1 MPNGG
6 VLPSCFVCEWA
17 QKTDDFGTIRCQ
29 RHGITVKLALHTV
42 CSDLAHAGLTRF
54 RQEQLQREGYIYT
67 WIEIQYR
74 TPDYPTLPQYY
85 QELVALAP
93 ISTYAAW
100 SDAERQVAEGAVHE
114 QKRQEFEQK
123 YGKPE

>member
-17 QKTDDFGTIRCQ
+17 QKSDDFSTINCQ
-29 RHGITVKLALHTV
+29 QHGITVKPALHTV
-42 CSDLAHAGLTRF
+42 CSDLTHAGLMRF
-54 RQEQLQREGYIYT
+54 RQEKLQREGYIYI

-74 TPDYPTLPQYY
+74 TSDYPTLPQYY
-85 QELVALAP
+85 QELVALTP
-93 ISTYAAW
+93 ITTYASW
-100 SDAERQVAEGAVHE
+100 SDAERQAAEAAAHH
-114 QKRQEFEQK
+114 QKQLEFEQK